1 MTFWEL
7 MTKVCIVFYG
17 YSMMQVKMASASTCT
32 WIVVVLLAIS
42 FFRDFHIR
50 ATESVRMLPPL
61 GFWFTVTYFLLLPLM
76 PLSKALTG
84 QYFFNAWET
93 VFASC
98 VYGLAFRIF
107 LIANEGLARAIMSL
121 FGFDNRRLD
130 RAQRYLEKNNWQ
142 FPVQRQEPE
151 PEWEFPPQRQQVQV
165 YVSQPQPRQCRLR
178 ACQQRRITVV
188 DAVNTND
195 DCSRCGA
202 VRIPGEPKCWR
213 CDLPQN

>member
-7 MTKVCIVFYG
+7 MTKVCIGLYG
-17 YSMMQVKMASASTCT
+17 VSMFQVKMASASTCT

-42 FFRDFHIR
+42 FFRDFYIR
-50 ATESVRMLPPL
+50 ATESVRLLYPL
-61 GFWFTVTYFLLLPLM
+61 GFWFSVTCFILLPLM
-76 PLSKALTG
+76 PISKALTG

-98 VYGLAFRIF
+98 VYGLGFRIF
-107 LIANEGLARAIMSL
+107 LIANEGLARGIMSL

-130 RAQRYLEKNNWQ
+130 RAQRYLEKNNWRV
-142 FPVQRQEPE
+142 PVQRQEE

-165 YVSQPQPRQCRLR
+165 SQPQRRQCRLR

-188 DAVNTND
+188 EAEANNET
-195 DCSRCGA
+195 
-202 VRIPGEPKCWR
+202 
-213 CDLPQN
+213 

>member
-7 MTKVCIVFYG
+7 MTKVCIVLYAV
-17 YSMMQVKMASASTCT
+17 SMYHVKMASASTCT

-42 FFRDFHIR
+42 LFRDSYLR
-50 ATESVRMLPPL
+50 ATESLRMLPPL

-76 PLSKALTG
+76 PLSKTLTG

-98 VYGLAFRIF
+98 VIGLGFRIF
-107 LIANEGLARAIMSL
+107 LIANEGVTRGIFSL
-121 FGFDNRRLD
+121 LGFDNRRLD
-130 RAQRYLEKNNWQ
+130 RAQRYMEKNGWRV
-142 FPVQRQEPE
+142 PVQRQPE
-151 PEWEFPPQRQQVQV
+151 PEWEFPPPPRQQVQ
-165 YVSQPQPRQCRLR
+165 VSQPQPRQCRLR
-178 ACQQRRITVV
+178 SCQQRRITVV

-195 DCSRCGA
+195 DCSGCGA
-202 VRIPGEPKCWR
+202 VRIPGEPRCWR

>member
-7 MTKVCIVFYG
+7 MTKVCIVLYG
-17 YSMMQVKMASASTCT
+17 VSMYHVKVASASNCT
-32 WIVVVLLAIS
+32 WVVVVLLAIS
-42 FFRDFHIR
+42 FFRDFYIR
-50 ATESVRMLPPL
+50 ATESLRLTPSL
-61 GFWFTVTYFLLLPLM
+61 GFWFSVTYFIMLPLM
-76 PLSKALTG
+76 PISKALTG

-107 LIANEGLARAIMSL
+107 LIANEGAARAIMSL

-130 RAQRYLEKNNWQ
+130 RAQRYLEKNNWKV
-142 FPVQRQEPE
+142 PVQRQEE
-151 PEWEFPPQRQQVQV
+151 PEWKFPPQRQQVQV

-178 ACQQRRITVV
+178 TCQQRRITVV

-202 VRIPGEPKCWR
+202 VRIPGEPRCWR

>member
-7 MTKVCIVFYG
+7 MTKVCIVLYG
-17 YSMMQVKMASASTCT
+17 YSMCQVKMASASTCT

-42 FFRDFHIR
+42 FSRDFYIR

-61 GFWFTVTYFLLLPLM
+61 GFWFTVTYFILLPLM
-76 PLSKALTG
+76 PLSKTLTG

-107 LIANEGLARAIMSL
+107 LIANEGLARGIMSL

-130 RAQRYLEKNNWQ
+130 RAQRYLEKNNWRV
-142 FPVQRQEPE
+142 PVQRQEE
-151 PEWEFPPQRQQVQV
+151 PEWEFPPPPRQQVQ
-165 YVSQPQPRQCRLR
+165 VSQPQPRQCRLR
-178 ACQQRRITVV
+178 VCQQRRITVV
-188 DAVNTND
+188 DAVKKSD
-195 DCSRCGA
+195 ECSWCGA
-202 VRIPGEPKCWR
+202 VLTPSMTECWN
-213 CDLPQN
+213 CGLPRS

>member
-7 MTKVCIVFYG
+7 MTKVCIVLYG
-17 YSMMQVKMASASTCT
+17 YSMCQVKMASASTCT

-42 FFRDFHIR
+42 FSRDFYIR

-61 GFWFTVTYFLLLPLM
+61 GFWFTVTYFILLPLM
-76 PLSKALTG
+76 PLSKTLTG

-98 VYGLAFRIF
+98 VYRLAFRIF
-107 LIANEGLARAIMSL
+107 LIANEGLARGIMSL

-130 RAQRYLEKNNWQ
+130 RAQRYLEKNNWRV
-142 FPVQRQEPE
+142 PVQRQEPE

-188 DAVNTND
+188 EAAKT
-195 DCSRCGA
+195 SRGCPRCRA
-202 VRIPGEPKCWR
+202 DLTSKMTKCWN
-213 CDLPQN
+213 CGLPQN

>member
-7 MTKVCIVFYG
+7 MTKVSIILYG
-17 YSMMQVKMASASTCT
+17 VSMYHVKVASTSTCT

-61 GFWFTVTYFLLLPLM
+61 GFWFTVTYFILLPLM
-76 PLSKALTG
+76 PISKALTG

-98 VYGLAFRIF
+98 VIGLGFRIF
-107 LIANEGLARAIMSL
+107 LIANEGVTRGIFSL
-121 FGFDNRRLD
+121 LGFDNRRLD

-142 FPVQRQEPE
+142 VPVQRQEE
-151 PEWEFPPQRQQVQV
+151 PEWEFPPPPRRQVQ
-165 YVSQPQPRQCRLR
+165 VSQPQPRQCRLR
-178 ACQQRRITVV
+178 VCQQRRITVV
-188 DAVNTND
+188 DAVKKSD
-195 DCSRCGA
+195 RWL
-202 VRIPGEPKCWR
+202 R
-213 CDLPQN
+213 PQDGRPLNRP

>member
-142 FPVQRQEPE
+142 VPERQPE
-151 PEWEFPPQRQQVQV
+151 PEWEFPPPPRQQVH
-165 YVSQPQPRQCRLR
+165 VSQPQPRQCRLR
-178 ACQQRRITVV
+178 VCQQRRITVV
-188 DAVNTND
+188 DAVKT
-195 DCSRCGA
+195 SRGCPRCRA
-202 VRIPGEPKCWR
+202 DLTSKMTKCWN
-213 CDLPQN
+213 CGLPRS